1 MATSVQAANPE
12 GDVKVTAED
21 QEMINKFA
29 RQNARLDDVTEEL
42 KQLEKD
48 LRNFEDA
55 ADEILMAEDDVPIPY
70 PFCLGEIFVS
80 LDSEEAQQMIEQA
93 KEHNKTRVAAL
104 QEDAQAIRAVMA
116 DLKSQLYG
124 KFGSNINLEPDDS

>member
-70 PFCLGEIFVS
+70 QLGEIFVS